1 METNERIR
9 DILDKLE
16 EAISYEDF
24 TLVEDARKELIFLL
38 EDLESDFPNISYDDD
53 Y

>member
-9 DILDKLE
+9 EIMEKLE
-16 EAISYEDF
+16 EAISYDDWGM
-24 TLVEDARKELIFLL
+24 VEEARKELLFLL
-38 EDLESDFPNISYDDD
+38 DELESDFPNVSYDDD

>member
-9 DILDKLE
+9 EIMEKLE
-16 EAISYEDF
+16 EAISYDDWSM
-24 TLVEDARKELIFLL
+24 VEEARKELLFLL
-38 EDLESDFPNISYDDD
+38 DELESDFPSVSYDDD

>member
-9 DILDKLE
+9 AILTTLE

-24 TLVEDARKELIFLL
+24 SQVEEARKELLFLL
-38 EDLESDFPNISYDDD
+38 EDLESDFPSPFDED

>member
-1 METNERIR
+1 MDINERIR
-9 DILDKLE
+9 DIVDNLE

-24 TLVEDARKELIFLL
+24 TLVEEARKELLFVLD
-38 EDLESDFPNISYDDD
+38 DLETNYPTDDTE